1 MKFRKPERLQEVIEE
16 ELLSVKEEFGDER
29 KTPIE
34 DKLDLSTEDLIKPED
49 MVVTI
54 SNMGY
59 AKLNLL
65 RYINLKEEVHG
76 QTAASVKDE
85 DFVEQLIVANTH
97 RTLLCFSNLGK
108 VYWLKVYEIP
118 QASRT
123 AKGRPLVNLIDLDES
138 ERVTSLLDVESFE
151 GKHMYSWLRKMG

>member
-1 MKFRKPERLQEVIEE
+1 MPNKVKILAVID
-16 ELLSVKEEFGDER
+16 FF
-29 KTPIE
+29 
-34 DKLDLSTEDLIKPED
+34 LIKPED

-54 SNMGY
+54 SNLGY
-59 AKLNLL
+59 AKTQPLDVYQSQ
-65 RYINLKEEVHG
+65 RRGGMGK
-76 QTAASVKDE
+76 TAASVKDE

-108 VYWLKVYEIP
+108 VYWLKVYQIP
-118 QASRT
+118 QASRI

-151 GKHMYSWLRKMG
+151 EEAYVFMATQNGIVKKTPLSEFKKPRKNNG